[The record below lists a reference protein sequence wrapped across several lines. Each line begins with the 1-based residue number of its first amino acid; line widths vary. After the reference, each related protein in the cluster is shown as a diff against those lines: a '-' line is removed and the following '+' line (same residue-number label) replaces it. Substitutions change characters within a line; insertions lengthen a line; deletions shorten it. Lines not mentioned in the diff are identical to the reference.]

1 MFRSMGLL
9 LPLEAAAIAAF
20 MLRRADRR
28 AHLVGRIGLVL
39 DDPKGFESA
48 WRSFV
53 PDAPDFMPH
62 M

>member
-9 LPLEAAAIAAF
+9 FRRIPV
-20 MLRRADRR
+20 RRAYGRTR
-28 AHLVGRIGLVL
+28 LVDRIGLVL

-53 PDAPDFMPH
+53 PETP
-62 M
+62 